1 MLWELRIKSFHSLFS
16 IKTAYFACV
25 CSQTQQK
32 MHQKIHLFAN
42 ISANS
47 HFSHNKYTK
56 KCILHFSLQEIFL
69 KFFFITYFHNQSVNG
84 NHIRLRRYPIQLQLI
99 ASRANGYQLGCL
111 PKMLMSSL
119 MLRKHTNK
127 VGLTIIYAYI

>member
-16 IKTAYFACV
+16 IKTAYFTCV

-69 KFFFITYFHNQSVNG
+69 KFFFHHILSQSIRKRQSHSSATISYPTTTDCEQSQWVPARLPAKDVDVVVN
-84 NHIRLRRYPIQLQLI
+84 
-99 ASRANGYQLGCL
+99 AA
-111 PKMLMSSL
+111 K
-119 MLRKHTNK
+119 
-127 VGLTIIYAYI
+127 AYK